1 MHPSFEPTHKKAN
14 LKNMAARKPHEGV
27 KPEVV
32 GLLPAA
38 GQAARIA
45 PLPCS
50 KELYPIGFRSV
61 ADGKSRRPKVASH
74 YLIEKMRLAGI
85 TKVYIVLRE
94 GKWDIPTYFANG
106 LMLDINLAYLMLS
119 LPFGTPYTL
128 DEAYPFVQRSVVA
141 FGFPDIVFQPDD
153 AFVRLLARQSQSKAC
168 AVLGL
173 FPAEQPQ
180 KVDMV
185 DFRNDGRVR
194 QIVIKPRHTHLSHS
208 WCIAVWTPVFTEFLH
223 EYIAV
228 HKKAA
233 TMKAEVGVGEV
244 IQEAIKSGLEV
255 EAMPVSDKS
264 YLDIGTAEDLVRAI
278 KRYGIC

>member
-1 MHPSFEPTHKKAN
+1 
-14 LKNMAARKPHEGV
+14 MAARKSHQGV
-27 KPEVV
+27 DPEVV

-38 GQAARIA
+38 GQAARVA

-50 KELYPIGFRSV
+50 KELYPIGFRSI
-61 ADGKSRRPKVASH
+61 ADSESRRPKVASH

-94 GKWDIPTYFANG
+94 GKWDIPTYFGNG
-106 LMLDINLAYLMLS
+106 LMLDMNLAYLMLS

-128 DEAYPFVQRSVVA
+128 DEAYPFVHRSVVA

-168 AVLGL
+168 AILGL
-173 FPAEQPQ
+173 FPTEQPQ

-185 DFRNDGRVR
+185 DLGNKGRVR
-194 QIVIKPRHTHLSHS
+194 QIVIKPYHTHLSHT
-208 WCIAVWTPVFTEFLH
+208 WCIALWTPVFTQFLH
-223 EYIAV
+223 EYIAA
-228 HKKAA
+228 HKKTA
-233 TMKAEVGVGEV
+233 TTKPEVSVGEV
-244 IQEAIKSGLEV
+244 IQKAIESGLQV
-255 EAMPVSDKS
+255 EAMPVSNKP

-278 KRYGIC
+278 KRYSICSTGDFSSC

>member
-1 MHPSFEPTHKKAN
+1 
-14 LKNMAARKPHEGV
+14 MAARKRHQGV
-27 KPEVV
+27 EREVV

-50 KELYPIGFRSV
+50 KELYPIGFRSI
-61 ADGKSRRPKVASH
+61 ADGEGRRPKVASH

-94 GKWDIPTYFANG
+94 GKWDIPTYFGNG
-106 LMLDINLAYLMLS
+106 LMLDMNLAYLMLS

-141 FGFPDIVFQPDD
+141 FGFPDIVFQQDD
-153 AFVRLLARQSQSKAC
+153 AFVRLLALQSLSKAC
-168 AVLGL
+168 AILGL

-185 DFRNDGRVR
+185 DLGNNGRVR
-194 QIVIKPRHTHLSHS
+194 QIVIKPHHTHLSYS
-208 WCIAVWTPVFTEFLH
+208 WCIAVWTPVFTQFLH
-223 EYIAV
+223 EYIAA
-228 HKKAA
+228 HKKTAA
-233 TMKAEVGVGEV
+233 TKPEVSVGEV
-244 IQEAIKSGLEV
+244 IQKAIESGLEV
-255 EAMPVSDKS
+255 EAMPVSDKP